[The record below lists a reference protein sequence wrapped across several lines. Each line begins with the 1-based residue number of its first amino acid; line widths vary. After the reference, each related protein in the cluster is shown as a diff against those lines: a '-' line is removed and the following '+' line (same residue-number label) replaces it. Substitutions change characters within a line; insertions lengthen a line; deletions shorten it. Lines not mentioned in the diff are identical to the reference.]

1 MSQQIVVLDD
11 KTGASRRRSAPRPKP
26 NILAPMDASPSNSQ
40 AA

>member
-1 MSQQIVVLDD
+1 MSQNLVVLDAMM
-11 KTGASRRRSAPRPKP
+11 GAPRRRSAPRPKP